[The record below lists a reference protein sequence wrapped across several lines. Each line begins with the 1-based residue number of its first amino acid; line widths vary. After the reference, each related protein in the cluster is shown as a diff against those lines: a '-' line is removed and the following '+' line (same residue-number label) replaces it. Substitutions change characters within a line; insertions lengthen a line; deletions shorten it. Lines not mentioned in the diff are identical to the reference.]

1 MTNEQP
7 GTDPRVDREHV
18 VPVDGPRRR
27 HQPRM
32 VPFLMTFA
40 IIGGVFG
47 VVLSLTGPASRVASA
62 GQEMIVLGGAGALVF
77 GMVGA
82 VVYLIVEWRSLR
94 RR

>member
-1 MTNEQP
+1 M
-7 GTDPRVDREHV
+7 DREHV
-18 VPVDGPRRR
+18 VPVGGPRKR

-47 VVLSLTGPASRVASA
+47 VVLSLARPASQVASP
-62 GQEMIVLGGAGALVF
+62 GQEMVVLGGAGALVF
-77 GMVGA
+77 GMLGA
-82 VVYLIVEWRSLR
+82 VVYLIIEWRSLR